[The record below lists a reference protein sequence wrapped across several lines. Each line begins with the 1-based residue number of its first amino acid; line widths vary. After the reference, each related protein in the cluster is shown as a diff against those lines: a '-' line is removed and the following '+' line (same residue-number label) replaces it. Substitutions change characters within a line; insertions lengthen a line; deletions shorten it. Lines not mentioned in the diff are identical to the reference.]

1 MNKYITGALA
11 LLATLLPAGCS
22 SDSADMPENGNGP
35 EMREINVNMSSL
47 TRTSIEY
54 DNAGVSHLVWKEGD
68 KVAYISDAAGDVCRE
83 ATITGNKFTAQV
95 PASLAEGK
103 LHIIYPVGDNVG
115 KTLAEMRMSVASA
128 VTRDVTAAFD
138 GATLPMTAEAPV
150 SEASSVNAD
159 FEFPASVLRLKLN
172 VADNHDAEETVE
184 SVTLTAAE
192 PAAGSYTFQN
202 GKWTFSGASKTITTT
217 FAGSPKLVDMQANGG
232 YVYIVMNAA
241 AYTDVDLVIKTS
253 AGLYKFDDGTMDL
266 AREGRT
272 LYHVA
277 LTLSEAEPEPEPR
290 YKKITSVDDLTTNA
304 TDSYLIVCE
313 AKNMLFCTK
322 NGNSAYQ
329 TGFSIS
335 IPSDGFDP
343 ENADVKKRACV
354 IAPAGADNPG
364 LYTLK
369 FEGINSSA
377 PYIRCMQNFSSSP
390 GKLNFTTDLTAYQRA
405 FWGITFD
412 EAGNALIQAHPYT
425 QDVQGKVYL
434 GFDSDRTSDAANCF
448 CTVLENSNTARFLP
462 IQLYKLVK

>member
-1 MNKYITGALA
+1 MNKYITGAFA
-11 LLATLLPAGCS
+11 LLATLLTAGCS
-22 SDSADMPENGNGP
+22 SDSADMLENGNGP

-47 TRTSIEY
+47 SRTSIEY

-83 ATITGNKFTAQV
+83 ATVTNNKFTAQV
-95 PASLAEGK
+95 PTDLTEGK
-103 LHIIYPVGDNVG
+103 IHIIYPVGDNVG

-138 GATLPMTAEAPV
+138 GTTLPMTAEAAV

-172 VADNHDAEETVE
+172 VADNHDVEETVE

-192 PAAGSYTFQN
+192 QAAGSYAFQN
-202 GKWTFSGASKTITTT
+202 GKWSFTGASNTITTT
-217 FAGSPKLVDMQANGG
+217 FAGSPKLVDMKANGG

-241 AYTDVDLVIKTS
+241 SYTDVDLVIKTS

-290 YKKITSVDDLTTNA
+290 YKKITSVNDLTT
-304 TDSYLIVCE
+304 DDGDRYLIVCE
-313 AKNMLFCTK
+313 AKNMLFCTYDS
-322 NGNSAYQ
+322 GNYHYGIS
-329 TGFSIS
+329 TSIS
-335 IPSDGFDP
+335 SDGFDP
-343 ENADVKKRACV
+343 EDATVKKCACV

-364 LYTLK
+364 MYTLK
-369 FEGINSSA
+369 FDGIRSSA
-377 PYIRCMQNFSSSP
+377 PYIRCMQNFSSTP
-390 GKLNFTTDLTAYQRA
+390 GKLNFTADLTAYQRA

-412 EAGNALIQAHPYT
+412 EAGNVKIQAHPYT
-425 QDVQGKVYL
+425 QDVQGDIFL
-434 GFDSDRTSDAANCF
+434 GFQSGVSDYNNSF
-448 CTVLENSNTARFLP
+448 CTYGPDAQAGKIFPL
-462 IQLYKLVK
+462 QLYKLVK

>member
-290 YKKITSVDDLTTNA
+290 YRKITSLDDLTTGPS
-304 TDSYLIVCE
+304 DSYLIVCE
-313 AKNMLFCTK
+313 SRNMLFCDYDGS
-322 NGNSAYQ
+322 NYHP
-329 TGFSIS
+329 GFSMA
-335 IPSDGFDP
+335 IPSDGLDP
-343 ENADVKKRACV
+343 ENADVKKRKCV
-354 IAPAGADNPG
+354 IAPAGDANPG

-369 FEGINSSA
+369 FEGIRNSA
-377 PYIRCMQNFSSSP
+377 PYIRCMANFSSTP
-390 GKLNFTTDLTAYQRA
+390 GKLNFSTILDDAKRA
-405 FWGITFD
+405 FWDISFD
-412 EAGNALIQAHPYT
+412 AEGNVKLKGHPTT
-425 QDVQGKVYL
+425 QDIQGDIYL
-434 GFDSDRTSDAANCF
+434 GFKSNDNSYNNTF
-448 CTVLENSNTARFLP
+448 CTYGPDAPAGKIFP